1 MNPIVLVLLGSVT
14 GGLIATTGLGGGSL
28 LTPALLLL
36 GLPTQVLIGTDLLIA
51 SITKIGAG
59 WRHHIDQ
66 NIDWKIVFQLAIG
79 SIPAGYLASLAQVRI
94 EFLLKLLSVALVLTG
109 LSILERQRRLN
120 KKLLSGSPQI
130 LAPLETPIWERI
142 PLPLIGAIVGIL
154 VGLTSVG
161 SGAMLALALTFIRP
175 ALTGSRFAGTDVAHG
190 VIISLVASIG
200 HGQRSGIDFEV
211 VGWVLLGALPTAWV
225 MAGFSKKFPERYSKP
240 LLGGV
245 MTFVGAV
252 LFLK

>member
-1 MNPIVLVLLGSVT
+1 MNPVVLVLLGSVT
-14 GGLIATTGLGGGSL
+14 GALIATTGLGGGSL
-28 LTPALLLL
+28 LTPALLFL
-36 GLPTQVLIGTDLLIA
+36 GLPTPVLIGTDLLIA

-59 WRHHIDQ
+59 WRHHQ
-66 NIDWKIVFQLAIG
+66 EKNVDWKIVFSLAIG
-79 SIPAGYLASLAQVRI
+79 SIPAGYIASLAHVKI
-94 EFLLKLLSVALVLTG
+94 DFLLKLLSVALVLTG
-109 LSILERQRRLN
+109 LSILERQRRLS
-120 KKLLSGSPQI
+120 KKKPELHLP
-130 LAPLETPIWERI
+130 TPPKPPFWERI
-142 PLPLIGAIVGIL
+142 PLPLIGAIVGVL

-190 VIISLVASIG
+190 VIISLVASLG
-200 HGQRSGIDFEV
+200 HAQRSAIDFGV

-225 MAGFSKKFPERYSKP
+225 MAGLSRKFPERFSKP

>member
-1 MNPIVLVLLGSVT
+1 MNPIVLILLGAVT

-28 LTPALLLL
+28 LTPALLFL
-36 GLPTQVLIGTDLLIA
+36 GLPTPVLIGTDLLIA

-59 WRHHIDQ
+59 WRHHREE

-79 SIPAGYLASLAQVRI
+79 SIPAGYLASLAHVKI
-94 EFLLKLLSVALVLTG
+94 EFLLKLLAVALVLTG
-109 LSILERQRRLN
+109 LSILERQRRLS
-120 KKLLSGSPQI
+120 KKPVS
-130 LAPLETPIWERI
+130 LEPNELPKPFWQRI
-142 PLPLIGAIVGIL
+142 PLPIIGALVGVL

-190 VIISLVASIG
+190 VIISLVASLG
-200 HGQRSGIDFEV
+200 HAQRSAIDFAV

-225 MAGFSKKFPERYSKP
+225 MAGVSKKFPERYSKP

-245 MTFVGAV
+245 MTFVGTV

>member
-1 MNPIVLVLLGSVT
+1 MNPIVLVLLGAVT

-28 LTPALLLL
+28 LTPALLFL
-36 GLPTQVLIGTDLLIA
+36 GLPTPVLIGTDLLIA

-59 WRHHIDQ
+59 WRHHREE

-79 SIPAGYLASLAQVRI
+79 SIPAGYLASLAHVKI
-94 EFLLKLLSVALVLTG
+94 EFLLKLLAVALVLTG
-109 LSILERQRRLN
+109 LSILERQRRLSQ
-120 KKLLSGSPQI
+120 KPAS
-130 LAPLETPIWERI
+130 LEPIVTSKPFWQRI
-142 PLPLIGAIVGIL
+142 PLPIIGALVGVL

-190 VIISLVASIG
+190 VIISLVASLG
-200 HGQRSGIDFEV
+200 HAQRSAIDFAV
-211 VGWVLLGALPTAWV
+211 VGWVLLGALPSAWIF
-225 MAGFSKKFPERYSKP
+225 AGVSKKFPERYSKP

-245 MTFVGAV
+245 MTFVGTV

>member
-1 MNPIVLVLLGSVT
+1 MNPIILILLGAVT

-28 LTPALLLL
+28 LTPALLFL
-36 GLPTQVLIGTDLLIA
+36 GLPTPVLIGTDLLIA

-59 WRHHIDQ
+59 WRHHTEE

-79 SIPAGYLASLAQVRI
+79 SIPAGYLASLAHVKI
-94 EFLLKLLSVALVLTG
+94 EFLLKLLAVALVLTG
-109 LSILERQRRLN
+109 LSILERQRRLS
-120 KKLLSGSPQI
+120 KQPVR
-130 LAPLETPIWERI
+130 LEPSIDTPKTLWERI
-142 PLPLIGAIVGIL
+142 PLPIIGAIVGVL

-175 ALTGSRFAGTDVAHG
+175 MLTGSRFAGTDVAHG
-190 VIISLVASIG
+190 VIISLVASLG
-200 HGQRSGIDFEV
+200 HASRSAIDFTV
-211 VGWVLLGALPTAWV
+211 VSWVLLGALPTAWV
-225 MAGFSKKFPERYSKP
+225 MAGVSKKFPERYSKP

-245 MTFVGAV
+245 MTFVGTV

>member
-1 MNPIVLVLLGSVT
+1 MNPVVLVLLGAVT

-28 LTPALLLL
+28 LTPALLFL
-36 GLPTQVLIGTDLLIA
+36 GLPTPVLIGTDLLIA

-59 WRHHIDQ
+59 WRHQ
-66 NIDWKIVFQLAIG
+66 REANIDWKIVSSLALG
-79 SIPAGYLASLAQVRI
+79 SVPAGYLASLAHVKI
-94 EFLLKLLSVALVLTG
+94 EFLLKLLAVALVLTG
-109 LSILERQRRLN
+109 LSILERQRRLGKN
-120 KKLLSGSPQI
+120 PSS
-130 LAPLETPIWERI
+130 TPPEYSFWQKI
-142 PLPLIGAIVGIL
+142 PLPIIGAIVGVL

-200 HGQRSGIDFEV
+200 HAQRSGIDFAV
-211 VGWVLLGALPTAWV
+211 VGWVLLGALPSAWIF
-225 MAGFSKKFPERYSKP
+225 AGLSKKFPERYSKP

>member
-1 MNPIVLVLLGSVT
+1 MNPIVLVLLGAVT

-28 LTPALLLL
+28 LTPALLFL
-36 GLPTQVLIGTDLLIA
+36 GLPTSVLIGTDLLIA
-51 SITKIGAG
+51 SVTKIGAG
-59 WRHHIDQ
+59 WRHHFEE
-66 NIDWKIVFQLAIG
+66 NIDWKTVFQLAIG
-79 SIPAGYLASLAQVRI
+79 SIPAGYFASLADVKI
-94 EFLLKLLSVALVLTG
+94 EFLLKLLAVALVLTG

-120 KKLLSGSPQI
+120 QQPVRLEPVTPQV
-130 LAPLETPIWERI
+130 WERI
-142 PLPLIGAIVGIL
+142 PLPIIGAIVGIL

-190 VIISLVASIG
+190 VIISLVASLG
-200 HGQRSGIDFEV
+200 HAQRSAIDFAV
-211 VGWVLLGALPTAWV
+211 VGWVLLGALPSAWI
-225 MAGFSKKFPERYSKP
+225 MAGVSKKFPERYSKP

-245 MTFVGAV
+245 MTFVGTV

>member
-1 MNPIVLVLLGSVT
+1 MNPVVLVLLGAVT

-28 LTPALLLL
+28 LTPALLFL
-36 GLPTQVLIGTDLLIA
+36 GLPTPVLIGTDLLIA

-59 WRHHIDQ
+59 WRHHREE

-79 SIPAGYLASLAQVRI
+79 SIPAGYLASLAHVKI
-94 EFLLKLLSVALVLTG
+94 EFLLKLLAVALVLTG
-109 LSILERQRRLN
+109 LSILERQRRLS
-120 KKLLSGSPQI
+120 KKPVS
-130 LAPLETPIWERI
+130 LEPNELPKPFWERI
-142 PLPLIGAIVGIL
+142 PLPIIGALVGVL

-190 VIISLVASIG
+190 VIISLVASLG
-200 HGQRSGIDFEV
+200 HAQRSAIDFAV
-211 VGWVLLGALPTAWV
+211 VGWVLLGALPSAWIF
-225 MAGFSKKFPERYSKP
+225 AGISKKFPERYSKP

-245 MTFVGAV
+245 MTFVGTV